1 MVESLAAIAAT
12 ISAGT
17 AVTTGVVARRDQKKS
32 LAKQQQQQIQAQSAA
47 INDKT
52 LADQKERSLR
62 QREPDV
68 NALLASAQTP
78 RAPSSILSGAAGIDP
93 TKLNL
98 GKLKPLGE

>member
-1 MVESLAAIAAT
+1 MVETVAAIAAS
-12 ISAGT
+12 ISAAT
-17 AVTTGVVARRDQKKS
+17 AVTSGVVQQRAQKKS
-32 LAKQQQQQIQAQSAA
+32 LAKQQQQQIEAQNAA

-68 NALLASAQTP
+68 TALLASASQPKTP
-78 RAPSSILSGAAGIDP
+78 GTMLSGAAGVDP
-93 TKLNL
+93 SKLTL

>member
-1 MVESLAAIAAT
+1 MVETVAAIAASV
-12 ISAGT
+12 SAAT
-17 AVTTGVVARRDQKKS
+17 AVTSGVVSNRAQKKS
-32 LAKQQQQQIQAQSAA
+32 LAKQQQQQIEAQNAA